1 MSLVI
6 FSIMTKYGPSISDM
20 TLLILNLIM
29 DLMVAIMLIFAFKPT
44 ISGIKVLVKDVINK
58 VDKNEIICIIV
69 FKLLVTL
76 GGGKMLIDFLHLI
89 DQNFI
94 NSFLSDM
101 AIKINGIVQYVITI
115 FILCFLYPIIEEL
128 TFRNIVFKRI
138 SRRFNAN
145 VGIIISSI
153 VFAAINIGNGIA
165 GALIFGISNCIIYT
179 KYKNIFMPILISFLY
194 NILVCILFVPVF
206 CNNTNEIL
214 FGTKNIEISFLI
226 ACLMFVTG
234 MCSFIKFF
242 S

>member
-115 FILCFLYPIIEEL
+115 FIL
-128 TFRNIVFKRI
+128 
-138 SRRFNAN
+138 
-145 VGIIISSI
+145 
-153 VFAAINIGNGIA
+153 
-165 GALIFGISNCIIYT
+165 
-179 KYKNIFMPILISFLY
+179 KYVNKK
-194 NILVCILFVPVF
+194 
-206 CNNTNEIL
+206 
-214 FGTKNIEISFLI
+214 GD
-226 ACLMFVTG
+226 
-234 MCSFIKFF
+234 
-242 S
+242 